1 MSIFA
6 VYRKNHYT
14 ITALQGGNACNGCNA
29 VMLREAYNKNRCHGF
44 PQHLS

>member
-14 ITALQGGNACNGCNA
+14 ITALQGCNACNGCNG
-29 VMLREAYNKNRCHGF
+29 VKEQRY
-44 PQHLS
+44 LSKIGVIRDI

>member
-14 ITALQGGNACNGCNA
+14 ITALQGCNACNGCNA
-29 VMLREAYNKNRCHGF
+29 VMLREAQKK
-44 PQHLS
+44 